1 MKASKN
7 KLYQHQDLAIRIFLV
22 LFCTAIIVYFFPKS
36 DRFKYD
42 YAQGEPWE
50 YETLY
55 SPFRF
60 AIMKDEEEL
69 AEERL
74 EVIEQTPRHF
84 YSTNVDQN
92 ELLNNYTESL
102 QAGLSDSIYNIYNRR
117 IYTTANEYLS
127 KLLKNGYLED
137 VQDLKDIHPIVL
149 KTGDDELQQL
159 TYGDLVLPKELN
171 QQVDE
176 LFQDYPDEFNAVL
189 TRRLKALIEPNIFY
203 DQPITDLNI
212 ESELEKILPTR
223 GLIAQNSRIIAQGE
237 IVEGDKLQI
246 LNTLNSTYESQTWS
260 DSQYNWKLLGYVI
273 LVGMALTMLMLFI
286 KKYRTEVYQSNKK
299 LLFIYFNICLFAILT
314 AAVVKL
320 DAVFVYIVPVC
331 MLPLIVKA
339 FFDAR
344 LGLFSHVII
353 IFILS
358 FVIPSSAEYLFL
370 QIMAGIVTILSG
382 KEIYKRANLFVT
394 VGKIV
399 LVYFISYFAFYAVY
413 QGGITGWEWDR
424 LLYFTLC
431 GLAMLFVWPLI
442 YVFEKIFN
450 LVSDVSLLELSDT
463 NSKLLKELSNK
474 APGTFHH
481 SLNVANIAE
490 TIANEVGA
498 NAMLVRVGA
507 LYHDI
512 GKMANPTYFTE
523 NQGNG
528 INPHDDLDPE
538 ESAQIIIDH
547 VIHGVEIAKKNNL
560 PDRIIDFIRTHHGD
574 SLVYYFYKK
583 EQADHPDL
591 DESLFRYPG
600 PRPYSLET
608 AILMISDSVEA
619 ASKSLKSPSSVAID
633 KLVESI
639 ITSQMNNGQYL
650 NADITLK
657 QIESIKTIIK
667 KKLASMYH
675 LRIEYPE

>member
-1 MKASKN
+1 MNTSKN
-7 KLYQHQDLAIRIFLV
+7 QLYKYQDLVVRFFLV
-22 LFCTAIIVYFFPKS
+22 VFCTAIIVYFFPKS

-55 SPFRF
+55 APFRF
-60 AIMKDEEEL
+60 AILKSDEE
-69 AEERL
+69 L
-74 EVIEQTPRHF
+74 EQEKLDVIEQTPRHF
-84 YSTNVDQN
+84 YSVDVDEKDLVQR
-92 ELLNNYTESL
+92 YDESL
-102 QAGLSDSIYNIYNRR
+102 QTVLSDSLYQLNKRSVER
-117 IYTTANEYLS
+117 DVKGYLK
-127 KLLKNGYLED
+127 KLFQNGYLED
-137 VQDLKDIHPIVL
+137 LQDIKPIHPIVL
-149 KTGDDELQQL
+149 KKDDDLQRL
-159 TYGDLVLPKELN
+159 TYGDLTTPKELN
-171 QQVDE
+171 EQLTAIFLNYDQE
-176 LFQDYPDEFNAVL
+176 IRGVL
-189 TRRLKALIEPNIFY
+189 TRRLLNVLEPNVFY
-203 DQPITDLNI
+203 DQPLTDSNI
-212 ESELEKILPTR
+212 ENELEKILPNR
-223 GLIAQNSRIIAQGE
+223 GLIAQNARIIAQGE

-260 DSQYNWKLLGYVI
+260 DSQYNWKLLGYVV

-286 KKYRTEVYQSNKK
+286 KKYRLELYYSNKK
-299 LLFIYFNICLFAILT
+299 LLFIYFNICLFAVLT
-314 AAVVKL
+314 ATVVKV
-320 DAVFVYIVPVC
+320 DATYVYIVPVC

-358 FVIPSSAEYLFL
+358 FVVPSSAEYLFL

-413 QGGITGWEWDR
+413 QGGVSGWEWDR
-424 LLYFTLC
+424 LIYFTLC

-547 VIHGVEIAKKNNL
+547 VIHGVETAKKFNL

-583 EQADHPDL
+583 AEGDNP
-591 DESLFRYPG
+591 EISKELFRYPG

-633 KLVESI
+633 KLVENI
-639 ITSQMNNGQYL
+639 INTQMSNGQFL

-657 QIESIKTIIK
+657 QIEAIKTIIK
-667 KKLASMYH
+667 KKLASIYH

>member
-1 MKASKN
+1 MNSSKN
-7 KLYQHQDLAIRIFLV
+7 KLYQHQDLIIKIFLIA
-22 LFCTAIIVYFFPKS
+22 FCTATIVYFFPKS

-55 SPFRF
+55 APFSF
-60 AIMKDEEEL
+60 AILKGKNELEDEKL
-69 AEERL
+69 QA
-74 EVIEQTPRHF
+74 IEQTPRHF
-84 YSTNVDQN
+84 FSKDINRGDVLTKF
-92 ELLNNYTESL
+92 EESVKSVI
-102 QAGLSDSIYNIYNRR
+102 SDSVYRTISRR
-117 IYTTANEYLS
+117 YLKTADNYLQQLYS
-127 KLLKNGYLED
+127 AGYLED
-137 VQDLKDIHPIVL
+137 LQNLKDTHPIVL
-149 KTGDDELQQL
+149 KKGDELTQL
-159 TYGDLVLPKELN
+159 TYGDLILPSEL
-171 QQVDE
+171 QQQLNRLYSNYPSE
-176 LFQDYPDEFNAVL
+176 LQSILV
-189 TRRLKALIEPNIFY
+189 RRLQILVQPNIFY
-203 DQPITDLNI
+203 DPELTDLNI
-212 ESELEKILPTR
+212 QSEVDKILPTR
-223 GLIAQNSRIIAQGE
+223 GLIAQNARIIAQGE
-237 IVEGDKLQI
+237 IVEGDKLQV
-246 LNTLNSTYESQTWS
+246 LNTLNNTYESQTWS
-260 DSQYNWKLLGYVI
+260 DSQYNWKLLGYLA

-286 KKYRTEVYQSNKK
+286 HKYRFEVYNSNKK
-299 LLFIYFNICLFAILT
+299 LLFIYFNLCLFVVLT
-314 AAVVKL
+314 AFVVKI
-320 DAVFVYIVPVC
+320 DADYVYIVPVC
-331 MLPLIVKA
+331 MLPLIIKA

-358 FVIPSSAEYLFL
+358 FVVPYSNEYLFL
-370 QIMAGIVTILSG
+370 QMMAGIVTILSG
-382 KEIYKRANLFVT
+382 KEIYKRANLFIT
-394 VGKIV
+394 VGQIV
-399 LVYFISYFAFYAVY
+399 TVYFISYFAFYAVY
-413 QGGITGWEWDR
+413 QGGVVGWEWNR
-424 LLYFTLC
+424 VIYFVLC

-442 YVFEKIFN
+442 YVFEKVFN

-490 TIANEVGA
+490 TAANEIGA
-498 NAMLVRVGA
+498 NSMLVRVGA
-507 LYHDI
+507 LYHDV

-547 VIHGVEIAKKNNL
+547 IINGIEIAKKYNL

-583 EQADHPDL
+583 AKEENQEV
-591 DESLFRYPG
+591 DESIYRYPG
-600 PRPYSLET
+600 PRPYSTET
-608 AILMISDSVEA
+608 AILMIADSVEA
-619 ASKSLKSPSSVAID
+619 ASKSLKAPSSVAID

-639 ITSQMNNGQYL
+639 INSQMAAGQFL
-650 NADITLK
+650 NADITFK
-657 QIESIKTIIK
+657 QIEMIKTVIK

>member
-1 MKASKN
+1 MNTSKN
-7 KLYQHQDLAIRIFLV
+7 RLYRHQDLIVKIFLIAA
-22 LFCTAIIVYFFPKS
+22 CTAVIVYFFPKS

-55 SPFRF
+55 APFSF
-60 AIMKDEEEL
+60 AILKDKEVLEEEKQQ
-69 AEERL
+69 A
-74 EVIEQTPRHF
+74 IEQTPRHF
-84 YSTNVDQN
+84 YSKPVNTN
-92 ELLNNYTESL
+92 ELLDRFDESVKS
-102 QAGLSDSIYNIYNRR
+102 AISDSLYKATSRR
-117 IYTTANEYLS
+117 YQRVTRSFLQDLY
-127 KLLKNGYLED
+127 KVGYLED
-137 VQDLKDIHPIVL
+137 LQDLKDIHPIVL
-149 KTGDDELQQL
+149 KRDNELTQL
-159 TYGDLVLPKELN
+159 TYGDLILPGELQKN
-171 QQVDE
+171 
-176 LFQDYPDEFNAVL
+176 LSAVYASFSNDLQGIL
-189 TRRLKALIEPNIFY
+189 TRRLLVLVQPNVFY
-203 DQPITDLNI
+203 DKELTDLNI
-212 ESELEKILPTR
+212 QSEVEKILPTR
-223 GLIAQNSRIIAQGE
+223 GLIAQNARIIAQGE

-246 LNTLNSTYESQTWS
+246 LNTLNNTYESQTWS
-260 DSQYNWKLLGYVI
+260 DSQYNWKLLGY
-273 LVGMALTMLMLFI
+273 LVLIGMALTMLMLFI
-286 KKYRTEVYQSNKK
+286 HKYRYEVYNSNKK
-299 LLFIYFNICLFAILT
+299 LLFIYFNLCLFVVLT
-314 AAVVKL
+314 ASVVKI
-320 DAVFVYIVPVC
+320 DADFVYIVPVC
-331 MLPLIVKA
+331 MLPLIIKA

-358 FVIPSSAEYLFL
+358 FVVPSSGEYLFL
-370 QIMAGIVTILSG
+370 QMMAGIVTILSG
-382 KEIYKRANLFVT
+382 KEIYKRANLFIT
-394 VGKIV
+394 VGQIV
-399 LVYFISYFAFYAVY
+399 TVYFISYFAFYAVY
-413 QGGITGWEWDR
+413 QGGVIGWEWSR
-424 LLYFTLC
+424 IIYFVLC

-490 TIANEVGA
+490 TAANEIGA
-498 NAMLVRVGA
+498 NSMLVRVGA
-507 LYHDI
+507 LYHDV

-547 VIHGVEIAKKNNL
+547 IINGVEIAKKSNL

-583 EQADHPDL
+583 AKEENPDV

-608 AILMISDSVEA
+608 AILMIADSVEA
-619 ASKSLKSPSSVAID
+619 ASKSLKAPSSVAID

-639 ITSQMNNGQYL
+639 INSQMAAGQFL
-650 NADITLK
+650 NADITFK
-657 QIESIKTIIK
+657 QIESIKTVIK

>member
-1 MKASKN
+1 MNTSKN
-7 KLYQHQDLAIRIFLV
+7 QLYKYQDLVVRFFLV
-22 LFCTAIIVYFFPKS
+22 VFCTAIIVYFFPKS

-55 SPFRF
+55 APFRF
-60 AIMKDEEEL
+60 AILKSDEE
-69 AEERL
+69 L
-74 EVIEQTPRHF
+74 EQEKLDVIEQTPRHF
-84 YSTNVDQN
+84 YSVDVDEKNLVQR
-92 ELLNNYTESL
+92 YDESL
-102 QAGLSDSIYNIYNRR
+102 QTVLSDSLYQLNKRSVER
-117 IYTTANEYLS
+117 DVKGYLK
-127 KLLKNGYLED
+127 KLFQNGYLED
-137 VQDLKDIHPIVL
+137 LQDIKPIHPIVL
-149 KTGDDELQQL
+149 KKDDDLQRL
-159 TYGDLVLPKELN
+159 TYGDLTTPKELN
-171 QQVDE
+171 EQLTAIFLNYDQE
-176 LFQDYPDEFNAVL
+176 IRGVL
-189 TRRLKALIEPNIFY
+189 TRRLLNVLEPNVFY
-203 DQPITDLNI
+203 DQPLTDSNI
-212 ESELEKILPTR
+212 ENELEKILPNR
-223 GLIAQNSRIIAQGE
+223 GLIAQNARIIAQGE

-260 DSQYNWKLLGYVI
+260 DSQYNWKLLGYVV

-286 KKYRTEVYQSNKK
+286 KKYRLELYYSNKK
-299 LLFIYFNICLFAILT
+299 LLFIYFNICLFAVLT
-314 AAVVKL
+314 ATVVKV
-320 DAVFVYIVPVC
+320 DATYVYIVPVC

-358 FVIPSSAEYLFL
+358 FVVPSSAEYLFL

-413 QGGITGWEWDR
+413 QGGVSGWEWDR
-424 LLYFTLC
+424 LIYFTLC

-547 VIHGVEIAKKNNL
+547 VIHGVETAKKFNL

-583 EQADHPDL
+583 AEGDNP
-591 DESLFRYPG
+591 EISKELFRYPG

-633 KLVESI
+633 KLVENI
-639 ITSQMNNGQYL
+639 INTQMSNGQFL

-657 QIESIKTIIK
+657 QIEAIKTIIK
-667 KKLASMYH
+667 KKLASIYH

>member
-1 MKASKN
+1 MNFKKN
-7 KLYQHQDLAIRIFLV
+7 KLYKHQDFVIRLFIV

-60 AIMKDEEEL
+60 AIMKDEQEL
-69 AEERL
+69 LQERQ

-84 YSTNVDQN
+84 YREIVNQKDIIKDFEENIRSV
-92 ELLNNYTESL
+92 
-102 QAGLSDSIYNIYNRR
+102 LSDSVFKLYGGIS
-117 IYTTANEYLS
+117 S
-127 KLLKNGYLED
+127 KDAALFFKDLYKVGYLED
-137 VQDLKDIHPIVL
+137 LQDLKEIHPVVL
-149 KTGDDELQQL
+149 KDTNDKLLQL
-159 TYGDLVLPKELN
+159 TYGEFIVPNEVKKKLDDYFV
-171 QQVDE
+171 
-176 LFQDYPDEFNAVL
+176 DYPEEVK
-189 TRRLKALIEPNIFY
+189 TTIVRRLLNLIEPDIFY
-203 DQPITDLNI
+203 DQLLTDLNI
-212 ESELEKILPTR
+212 QNELEKILPTR
-223 GLIAQNSRIIAQGE
+223 GLISQNARIIAQGE

-273 LVGMALTMLMLFI
+273 LVGMALIMLMLFI

-314 AAVVKL
+314 ATVVKV
-320 DAVFVYIVPVC
+320 DPSFVYIVPVC
-331 MLPLIVKA
+331 MLPLIIKA

-413 QGGITGWEWDR
+413 QGGISGWEWER

-512 GKMANPTYFTE
+512 GKMASPTYFTE

-547 VIHGVEIAKKNNL
+547 VIHGIEIAKKNNL

-574 SLVYYFYKK
+574 SLVYYFFKK
-583 EQADHPDL
+583 AEAENSTIDQT
-591 DESLFRYPG
+591 LFRYPG

-619 ASKSLKSPSSVAID
+619 ASKSLKNPSSVAID
-633 KLVESI
+633 KLVENI
-639 ITSQMNNGQYL
+639 ITTQMNNGQFL
-650 NADITLK
+650 NADITFK
-657 QIESIKTIIK
+657 QIELIKTIIK

>member
-1 MKASKN
+1 MNTSKN
-7 KLYQHQDLAIRIFLV
+7 QLYKYQDLVVRFFLV
-22 LFCTAIIVYFFPKS
+22 VFCTAIIVYFFPKS

-55 SPFRF
+55 APFRF
-60 AIMKDEEEL
+60 AILKSDEE
-69 AEERL
+69 L
-74 EVIEQTPRHF
+74 EQEKLDVIEQTPRHF
-84 YSTNVDQN
+84 YSVDVDEKNLVQRN
-92 ELLNNYTESL
+92 DESL
-102 QAGLSDSIYNIYNRR
+102 QTVLSDSLYQLNKRSVER
-117 IYTTANEYLS
+117 DVKGYLK
-127 KLLKNGYLED
+127 KLFQNGYLED
-137 VQDLKDIHPIVL
+137 LQDIKPIHPIVL
-149 KTGDDELQQL
+149 KKDDDLQRL
-159 TYGDLVLPKELN
+159 TYGDLTTPKELN
-171 QQVDE
+171 EQLTAIFLNYDQE
-176 LFQDYPDEFNAVL
+176 IRGVL
-189 TRRLKALIEPNIFY
+189 TRRLLNVLEPNVFY
-203 DQPITDLNI
+203 DQPLTDSNI
-212 ESELEKILPTR
+212 ENELEKILPNR
-223 GLIAQNSRIIAQGE
+223 GLIAQNARIIAQGE

-260 DSQYNWKLLGYVI
+260 DSQYNWKLLGYVV

-286 KKYRTEVYQSNKK
+286 KKYRLELYYSNKK
-299 LLFIYFNICLFAILT
+299 LLFIYFNICLFAVLT
-314 AAVVKL
+314 ATVVKV
-320 DAVFVYIVPVC
+320 DATYVYIVPVC

-358 FVIPSSAEYLFL
+358 FVVPSSAEYLFL

-413 QGGITGWEWDR
+413 QGGVSGWEWDR
-424 LLYFTLC
+424 LIYFTLC

-547 VIHGVEIAKKNNL
+547 VIHGVETAKKFNL

-583 EQADHPDL
+583 AEGDNP
-591 DESLFRYPG
+591 EISKELFRYPG

-633 KLVESI
+633 KLVENI
-639 ITSQMNNGQYL
+639 INTQMSNGQFL

-657 QIESIKTIIK
+657 QIEAIKTIIK
-667 KKLASMYH
+667 KKLASIYH

>member
-1 MKASKN
+1 MSKN
-7 KLYQHQDLAIRIFLV
+7 QLYKYQDLAIRFFLV
-22 LFCTAIIVYFFPKS
+22 VFCTATIVYFFPKS

-42 YAQGEPWE
+42 YSQGEPWE

-55 SPFRF
+55 APFRF
-60 AIMKDEEEL
+60 AILKSEQQLED
-69 AEERL
+69 ERL
-74 EVIEQTPRHF
+74 EIIEQTPRHF
-84 YSTNVDQN
+84 YSADVDVN
-92 ELLNNYTESL
+92 NLLSIYMDIIKSSV
-102 QAGLSDSIYNIYNRR
+102 SDSLYQTNKN
-117 IYTTANEYLS
+117 
-127 KLLKNGYLED
+127 KLRSTVEQFLKKTYDAGYLED
-137 VQDLKDIHPIVL
+137 VQDLPNIHPVVIQ
-149 KTGDDELQQL
+149 GDGGTIKQL
-159 TYGDLVLPKELN
+159 TYGEFVKPTSLEKDLAQLFSNYPSQIKGVLN
-171 QQVDE
+171 
-176 LFQDYPDEFNAVL
+176 
-189 TRRLKALIEPNIFY
+189 RRLAGIIEPNVFY
-203 DQPITDLNI
+203 DQALTDRNI
-212 ESELEKILPTR
+212 ESELQKILPTR
-223 GLIAQNSRIIAQGE
+223 GLIAQNARIIAQGE

-286 KKYRTEVYQSNKK
+286 KKYRQEVYQSNKK
-299 LLFIYFNICLFAILT
+299 LFFIYFNLCLFSILT
-314 AAVVKL
+314 ATVVQL
-320 DAVFVYIVPVC
+320 DASFVYIVPVC
-331 MLPLIVKA
+331 MLPLIIKA

-358 FVIPSSAEYLFL
+358 FVVPSSAEYLFL

-394 VGKIV
+394 VGQIV
-399 LVYFISYFAFYAVY
+399 LVYFISYFAFYAIN
-413 QGGITGWEWDR
+413 QGGVIGWEWSR
-424 LLYFTLC
+424 LLFFTLC

-442 YVFEKIFN
+442 YVFEKLFN

-512 GKMANPTYFTE
+512 GKMASPTYFTE

-547 VIHGVEIAKKNNL
+547 VIRGVEIAKKNNL

-583 EQADHPDL
+583 AQADNPDVKL
-591 DESLFRYPG
+591 ENYKYPG

-639 ITSQMNNGQYL
+639 INAQMKNNQFL

-657 QIESIKTIIK
+657 QLEVIKAIIK

>member
-1 MKASKN
+1 MNTSKN
-7 KLYQHQDLAIRIFLV
+7 RLYKHQDLVIRIFLV

-69 AEERL
+69 AQERL

-84 YSTNVDQN
+84 YSIDIDQN
-92 ELLNNYTESL
+92 ELLENYDQSL
-102 QAGLSDSIYNIYNRR
+102 KAGLADSIYDKYNRK
-117 IYTTANEYLS
+117 IKSSVKEFLS
-127 KLLKNGYLED
+127 NTYRQGYLED

-159 TYGDLVLPKELN
+159 TYGDLITPKELN
-171 QQVDE
+171 QQFVD
-176 LFQDYPDEFNAVL
+176 LFADFPKEFNGVL

-223 GLIAQNSRIIAQGE
+223 GLIAQNARIIAQGE

-286 KKYRTEVYQSNKK
+286 KKYRTEVYLSNKK

-507 LYHDI
+507 LYHDV

-547 VIHGVEIAKKNNL
+547 VIHGVEIAKKYNL

-574 SLVYYFYKK
+574 SLVYYFYKR
-583 EQADHPDL
+583 ELDENPEL

-633 KLVESI
+633 KLVENI
-639 ITSQMNNGQYL
+639 ITTQMNNGQFL

-657 QIESIKTIIK
+657 QIEAVKTIIK